1 MEPSP
6 PPPSATPTPAAI
18 SPRPPI
24 PPCKLRL
31 MCSYGGHIVPR
42 PHDKSLF
49 YAGGETRIVA
59 VDRRTAAA
67 SISALSAHLSRA
79 IFQNRPFNLKYQLPD
94 EDLDSL
100 ISVIADE
107 DLDIML
113 EEHDRITPAA
123 RIRLFLFPVKPES
136 VGSALLDP
144 KSESWFCDALK
155 GTRMLQK
162 GQSADCGLLMEIGS
176 DLDTPVESGDN
187 SAGSEGKLGAESLIL
202 ETSSSF
208 GSISSSFSMSNS
220 PPMPIGTVN
229 FDEKGLNLNSNSNLL
244 DVKIKVPSSASV
256 ESEIS
261 VGTVA
266 APPKTAIFQ
275 EPLIQVDPDQST
287 EYPVSDPSFSV
298 VNQKT
303 AQVLGYPLSQLPD
316 GNKQQLESQFIQ
328 GGLQYVH
335 QYAGPMPISPYYPM
349 YQMPMHHP
357 QHISGTPNQQ
367 YPVYFMPVRPTQYHN
382 MPMPS
387 NSYDANPAN
396 ASSRP
401 PLHPLSPVIAQT
413 VDHKEVSVGQ
423 IAESGKKLVSM
434 IPFNQ
439 DQLVVGTTEDRIASE
454 QVTNASVL
462 SAVQGGEFDE
472 DIAYN
477 LIYKSQPSPPLL
489 PSQYQMTTKGTP
501 MLSEPS
507 VQLLHPQ

>member
-1 MEPSP
+1 MEPLP
-6 PPPSATPTPAAI
+6 PPPSATPTPTAI

-67 SISALSAHLSRA
+67 SLSALSAHLSRA

-107 DLDIML
+107 DLAIML

-162 GQSADCGLLMEIGS
+162 GH
-176 DLDTPVESGDN
+176 
-187 SAGSEGKLGAESLIL
+187 
-202 ETSSSF
+202 
-208 GSISSSFSMSNS
+208 
-220 PPMPIGTVN
+220 
-229 FDEKGLNLNSNSNLL
+229 
-244 DVKIKVPSSASV
+244 
-256 ESEIS
+256 EIS

-266 APPKTAIFQ
+266 AAPKTGIFQ

-298 VNQKT
+298 MNQKT
-303 AQVLGYPLSQLPD
+303 SQVLGYPLSQLPD

-349 YQMPMHHP
+349 YQMPMHHHP

-367 YPVYFMPVRPTQYHN
+367 YPVYFMPVRPTQYYN

-387 NSYDANPAN
+387 ISYDANHAN

-413 VDHKEVSVGQ
+413 VDHKEVFVGQ
-423 IAESGKKLVSM
+423 IAESGKKLVTM

-439 DQLVVGTTEDRIASE
+439 DQLVVGPTEDHIASE